1 MELMSEGQ
9 WKRWE
14 VVGRLR
20 AGKLTMAQAA
30 LVLALSVR
38 QVRRLRDRVATE
50 GRRAL
55 RHRNTGRVPVHALG
69 AGVRMRIVRVVPSSR
84 TRYPATCT
92 APLLS
97 FVSMRI
103 ASAGEAEQNTPTAST
118 RT

>member
-38 QVRRLRDRVATE
+38 QVRRLRDRGATE

-55 RHRNTGRVPVHALG
+55 GHRNTGRVPVHALG
-69 AGVRMRIVRVVPSSR
+69 AGVRARVVPLR
-84 TRYPATCT
+84 RGKERGFQD
-92 APLLS
+92 AP
-97 FVSMRI
+97 FPEK
-103 ASAGEAEQNTPTAST
+103 APPGTPPP
-118 RT
+118 R